1 MTAEVEVVF
10 PPSMRDIY
18 PAAAQQL
25 YIETYKHSWAESV
38 KGTSSQ
44 LSLEGVAARDAW
56 DAVRREFEQDSTT
69 HKWRRIGEIALAQVS
84 HAEKGSLLNTIKHLF
99 RR

>member
-1 MTAEVEVVF
+1 MTEEAKVVF

-25 YIETYKHSWAESV
+25 YIETYKQSWAESA
-38 KGTSSQ
+38 KGTSTQ

-69 HKWRRIGEIALAQVS
+69 HKWFRNGEIAAAQVS
-84 HAEKGSLLNTIKHLF
+84 HAEQGSLLKTIKHLF